1 MINPG
6 YQVLLETE
14 DGVQYDPW
22 DEWGLALCSRE
33 IEAPEVQTH
42 LVEIP
47 GRDGYLDLTETLD
60 GYVHYYNREVSLEF
74 KALTRDGFFDAYGDL
89 ATITHGQ
96 KIKIYFPDESDLYF
110 YGRCTLDKTELSN
123 DSPWGGYITLI
134 ADCDPYRYDPTGET
148 TTTVSLAS
156 MSTMELDLADVWD
169 SWWSGGSLKYYQHG
183 EEDGVSTPCRVFNE
197 IKIDIESDLYIRNGG
212 FHFWDTNGLGKTYWP
227 RKSSGADWS
236 AMSGSY
242 TFSRDDDGKI
252 AMTEYSSDKYAETT
266 VTGCTFDNI
275 YYFRIVVGGYGF
287 YDPDGE
293 DTDKKKATTEITATV
308 DTVAGVTIDLEGVLN
323 HPTPTVYSTVSGL
336 ILTDLESFW
345 ELDAG
350 NNVCEG
356 LLIPEGT
363 YRLYV
368 FLGEDMDEDD
378 VDEDDYVSIT
388 YTGGSL

>member
-74 KALTRDGFFDAYGDL
+74 KALTRDGFFDAYGEF

-123 DSPWGGYITLI
+123 DSSWGGYITLI

-156 MSTMELDLADVWD
+156 LSSMTLDLEDVW
-169 SWWSGGSLKYYQHG
+169 GVTTPANYYGDPVYQCG
-183 EEDGVSTPCRVFNE
+183 DEDGVSTPCKAFT
-197 IKIDIESDLYIRNGG
+197 KITITLDS
-212 FHFWDTNGLGKTYWP
+212 DTNATLFGPVITDSDGRWTYIHIVN
-227 RKSSGADWS
+227 SIG
-236 AMSGSY
+236 G
-242 TFSRDDDGKI
+242 DDGG
-252 AMTEYSSDKYAETT
+252 TWFVVTLTPDSDGLMAIDLEAE
-266 VTGCTFDNI
+266 D
-275 YYFRIVVGGYGF
+275 
-287 YDPDGE
+287 
-293 DTDKKKATTEITATV
+293 DTDGYKYVATPSTEITFAEINTIRVNIARSQSADEVSVIATTLPGAV
-308 DTVAGVTIDLEGVLN
+308 IDIEGVLN

-336 ILTDLESFW
+336 ILTDLDSFW
-345 ELDAG
+345 ELDEG

-356 LLIPEGT
+356 LLIPEDT

-388 YTGGSL
+388 YTGGTL